1 MMKKTIKSILL
12 LFILSELIWATCS
25 NDKSVWQNKI
35 ANSNS
40 IEMFFINN
48 ASCQQSFYKHLTT
61 AQKIYF
67 DTVLYPKNLSETA
80 YKNRWKAMLVDD
92 KAFFKE
98 FNFFNNYFTKHHAK
112 VTPKEFSCFQKQK
125 GFASAVSQNNFYN
138 QLAKRDMLHDVS
150 YLYPLVRW
158 AYVHNGVDMH
168 LSRERVSKA
177 ETTFGIRKGK
187 VGDREQFARFIAL
200 FEDEYD
206 AVAGSL
212 SRILNISQS
221 KAYKLL
227 LVITYLESRGNIFAV
242 STTGAFGPTQLT
254 LHYYMM
260 YGEPNNP
267 FSVKGSLVK
276 LANKFVHYHRIGKSI
291 DSSVVAYKS
300 GSLSKCQ
307 NSRNSNDVD
316 CRYYNDY
323 KRYMREMAS
332 MTDKNDISRHLSGKS
347 YFYKELSNLNR
358 AKNLN
363 GLRHYEPYQYA
374 VLKGNTLGARAKKS
388 QYLNGNYFNSLG
400 RMKRSE
406 IYELQDNFGTRNIG
420 VISDK
425 KVCY

>member
-1 MMKKTIKSILL
+1 MKKILRNILL
-12 LFILSELIWATCS
+12 LLVLSELLLATCS
-25 NDKSVWQNKI
+25 KSNVAWQYKI
-35 ANSNS
+35 QNSSS
-40 IEMFFINN
+40 IEAFFINN
-48 ASCQQSFYKHLTT
+48 ASCQQSFYKSLST

-67 DTVLYPKNLSETA
+67 DTVLYPSGLSETA

-112 VTPKEFSCFQKQK
+112 VNAEEFSCFQRQK
-125 GFASAVSQNNFYN
+125 GFANQVSKRNFYAE
-138 QLAKRDMLHDVS
+138 LAKRDMLHDVS
-150 YLYPLVRW
+150 YLYPLIRW
-158 AYVHNGVDMH
+158 AYVHNGVDMQ
-168 LSRERVSKA
+168 LSRERVQKA
-177 ETTFGIRKGK
+177 EQTFGIRKGK
-187 VGDREQFARFIAL
+187 VGDKEQYARFIAL
-200 FEDEYD
+200 FENEYNS
-206 AVAGSL
+206 VANSL
-212 SRILNISQS
+212 SQALNISEI

-276 LANKFVHYHRIGKSI
+276 LANKFVHYNRIGKSI
-291 DSSVVAYKS
+291 DASVVAYKS

-307 NSRNSNDVD
+307 NGVNNNDVD

-323 KRYMREMAS
+323 KRYMRNMS
-332 MTDKNDISRHLSGKS
+332 NMTNKSDISRHLTGKS
-347 YFYKELSNLNR
+347 YFYKDLSALNR
-358 AKNLN
+358 TRNQHDLK
-363 GLRHYEPYQYA
+363 HYEPYQYA
-374 VLKGNTLGARAKKS
+374 VLKGKTLRNRAMKS
-388 QYLNGNYFNSLG
+388 KYLKAGYFNSLG
-400 RMKRSE
+400 KMKRSD
-406 IYELQDNFGTRNIG
+406 IYELQDKFGVRNVG